1 MLGLIAFSCVRLS
14 VLSNLIS
21 AAMRNQA
28 TITVATRC
36 LVLLTEDESFVVS
49 NDVGML
55 ELFTY
60 DAKLTDNVA
69 NACLSLLRRLT
80 PGSVYRT
87 YLQHHQSRSIFRM
100 FWTPQHSPLLPSPPR
115 EVTNDKGSPHMGFRS
130 WSLFLAVNLQVTWV
144 INPAVGCHYFPPGLQ
159 LPSQPIR
166 GLLPI
171 LLLGEQRHNG
181 CEQFA

>member
-49 NDVGML
+49 DDVGML

-60 DAKLTDNVA
+60 NAQLTDNVA

-80 PGSVYRT
+80 PGSVHRT
-87 YLQHHQSRSIFRM
+87 YLQHHQPRSVFRM
-100 FWTPQHSPLLPSPPR
+100 FLDSTILPTPPLPSP
-115 EVTNDKGSPHMGFRS
+115 
-130 WSLFLAVNLQVTWV
+130 
-144 INPAVGCHYFPPGLQ
+144 
-159 LPSQPIR
+159 
-166 GLLPI
+166 
-171 LLLGEQRHNG
+171 
-181 CEQFA
+181 